1 MGITSP
7 LRAVGELGLMREKS
21 ATESYSAAGVTSNV
35 PWHVVEVRAVS
46 DHSLAVRFID
56 GTQGE
61 VDMIEILRSESPG
74 VFVVLRDPA
83 FFRQVYVEDGAV
95 TWPGELDLAPDA
107 MYYDIRKTGR
117 RIAFSDRNPTSG

>member
-1 MGITSP
+1 
-7 LRAVGELGLMREKS
+7 MREKS

-61 VDMIEILRSESPG
+61 VDMTEILRSESPG